1 MLIPL
6 LASLAARAA
15 EVGPE
20 VDALVAQAR
29 ALGLDRREEWL
40 RLGHWRKRLFGG
52 FQSEADGPDFFLA
65 NNGKDDPAAELEA
78 TLRAL
83 YGQLSLTDEQR
94 ARNTVP
100 PQCRFPARA
109 AWLLGELRP
118 PALPQLDCPR
128 FDEYFQRL
136 QAESVSLIFSSYY
149 LNNPASIFGH
159 TFLRIKKRSENVPAD
174 KRELLDSGIDFS
186 ATPDTGNP
194 LFYAFKGL
202 TGMFPGVFHLFPYYY
217 KVREYNDYESRDV
230 WEYELSLTPK
240 QLAMLQAH
248 LFELGSTWFDYFYID
263 ENCSYQILAAL
274 EAAGPELKLLD
285 SVKLPVVP
293 ADTVKALYR
302 NPGLVARVRYRPSAR
317 TQFRARVEG
326 MDRAARNAVEALAD
340 DPEAPLPA
348 DGRVRI
354 LDAAAD
360 LIDVRYAKELPFQP
374 DGKGGTIK
382 RRVLERRAEIREP
395 SPELVVPPPLDRRP
409 DFTHGSTRAFAA
421 WGGSTADGPLLSVG
435 YRFALH
441 DLVDAP
447 AGYPELSQIE
457 FLTPELRFYPRSRS
471 LQLESF
477 DLVNVL
483 SLQPATMFDPALSWL
498 VRAGLR
504 RLRDGACQACLAGA
518 GRLGSGFTLATA
530 GESLSLFAF
539 GVAEVDTAPKLQGIA
554 GAPALRA
561 GAGPYG
567 GLRLRLGQHV
577 VAVADAD
584 WLFFPYAI
592 EHTAWSVSASLRVS
606 PSQSWAVGLA
616 GRRERGASE
625 GLLQLFG
632 YY

>member
-1 MLIPL
+1 LP
-6 LASLAARAA
+6 ASPVA
-15 EVGPE
+15 ERVRRDLE
-20 VDALVAQAR
+20 VETLVAQAR
-29 ALGLDRREEWL
+29 GLGLDRREEWL

-65 NNGKDDPAAELEA
+65 KNGKSDPAAELEA

-83 YGQLSLTDEQR
+83 YGQVQLTDEQR
-94 ARNTVP
+94 ARKAVP

-118 PALPQLDCPR
+118 ASLPPLDCPR

-136 QAESVSLIFSSYY
+136 QAESVSLVFSSYY

-159 TFLRIKKRSENVPAD
+159 TFLRIRKHSEDVPAD

-230 WEYELSLTPK
+230 WEYELALTPK
-240 QLAMLQAH
+240 QLAMLEAH

-274 EAAGPELKLLD
+274 EAADPDLKLLEH
-285 SVKLPVVP
+285 VKLPVVP

-302 NPGLVARVRYRPSAR
+302 NPGLVAGVRYRPSAR

-340 DPEAPLPA
+340 NPDAPLPEA
-348 DGRVRI
+348 GRVRI

-382 RRVLERRAEIREP
+382 RRVLERRADIHQP

-409 DFTHGSTRAFAA
+409 DFTHGSSRAFAA
-421 WGGSTADGPLLSVG
+421 WGGSDAAGPMVSIG

-457 FLTPELRFYPRSRS
+457 FLTPELRYYARSKS

-483 SLQPATMFDPALSWL
+483 SLQPATAFDPALSWL

-504 RLRDGACQACLAGA
+504 RLRDGACNACLAGA
-518 GRLGSGFTLATA
+518 AQLGSGFTLATA
-530 GESLSLFAF
+530 GEALALFAF
-539 GVAEVDTAPKLQGIA
+539 GVAEVDTAPSLAGIA
-554 GAPALRA
+554 GAPAVR
-561 GAGPYG
+561 GGVGPLG
-567 GLRLRLGQHV
+567 GLRLRLGGSL
-577 VAVADAD
+577 VAMGEAD
-584 WLFFPYAI
+584 WLWFPYAI
-592 EHTAWSVSASLRVS
+592 EHTSWSVSTSLRLS
-606 PSQSWAVGLA
+606 PSQSWSVGVT
-616 GRRERGASE
+616 GRREPAASE

-632 YY
+632 YF